1 VVDEPQINQGVVIM
15 AYDNELD
22 DWRREQ
28 AQLRS
33 EADYDR
39 LETLRAD
46 RYDGDDDGA
55 EDEEGDG
62 DDGGEDSRVSGYMPD
77 NTYDGDDDD
86 IKLGDEPDN
95 HDPEPSPDLTDDD
108 ILDKP
113 TPALPSAEDL
123 DTVADEQSIAEATS
137 TSHPVTE
144 TPSPTPAAQPKAKK
158 KSKSVRK
165 PKPARVSKSGVK
177 RPPAKPKKGKEGK
190 GKK

>member
-1 VVDEPQINQGVVIM
+1 M
-15 AYDNELD
+15 YDNELD

-86 IKLGDEPDN
+86 IELGDEPEIDER
-95 HDPEPSPDLTDDD
+95 EPSPDLTDDD
-108 ILDKP
+108 VSEPIP
-113 TPALPSAEDL
+113 TTLPSAEDL

-137 TSHPVTE
+137 TSHQATE
-144 TPSPTPAAQPKAKK
+144 TPTPAAQPKAKK

-190 GKK
+190 GKKH